1 MLPQPKPPIAMKWV
15 GHRGTQA
22 NQPPAIPSQNQ
33 HPAHLGVAQ
42 EHAVLLRHMG
52 RLQTSVSAL
61 LADKEARLQALGGEV
76 LRLRGQLLVAR
87 TAVLWGLALRT
98 EAAASHQPTARFKNG
113 NGLGASQL
121 EDPERST
128 AARQLVCQTGCVG
141 HAHHWLTAGGTCQLS
156 GQACERQAMEKSL
169 GSTALPQE

>member
-1 MLPQPKPPIAMKWV
+1 MLPQTKPQTGMKWV
-15 GHRGTQA
+15 GHRDAQTGQL
-22 NQPPAIPSQNQ
+22 PAIPSQK
-33 HPAHLGVAQ
+33 HRPALAGAAQ

-52 RLQTSVSAL
+52 RLQNSVSAL
-61 LADKEARLQALGGEV
+61 LADKEARLQVLSGEV

-98 EAAASHQPTARFKNG
+98 EAAASRQPTARCKNV

-121 EDPERST
+121 EDPERSA

-156 GQACERQAMEKSL
+156 GQACERQALEKSL
-169 GSTALPQE
+169 GSTALPQG